1 MKLVAIVV
9 KKAAGIFE
17 NYVKTSFIRIKK
29 DFKES
34 SKHNNGMIF
43 RHSTNKTSVTMNY
56 KLVHGECSLNPRIDV
71 AVH

>member
-29 DFKES
+29 EFKEY

-43 RHSTNKTSVTMNY
+43 RHST
-56 KLVHGECSLNPRIDV
+56 H
-71 AVH
+71 